1 MYVYVAEVWNS
12 ALDGRVLI
20 GVFSTL
26 ASAQKANH
34 DYVRQE
40 SMAPVLLDWD
50 HDDTGTVEWYSST
63 PDDKSFTCSVTR
75 MKLDA
80 VD

>member
-12 ALDGRVLI
+12 ALDGRVLVGI
-20 GVFSTL
+20 FSTL
-26 ASAQKANH
+26 ARAQKANH
-34 DYVRQE
+34 DYVTRT
-40 SMAPVLLDWD
+40 SMMPVLLDWD
-50 HDDTGTVEWYSST
+50 HDEKGSVEWYSSA
-63 PDDKSFTCSVTR
+63 PDDITLSCSITQ